1 MPMWLQNQTQF
12 AFCSLAS
19 AWLALFSHFLVK
31 ARATVLHGLVG
42 QQPLEAA
49 LDRDRN
55 RRRLLRGIGVLVVL
69 GLVGD
74 SALGVVGV
82 LLGLVGDSA
91 LGVIGA
97 LVVLRLAL
105 EISLGLRGISLEFF
119 LVTEISLR
127 AGLCHILTV
136 ATVNIIEHTTNCSSR
151 RRTVV
156 AVAAGV
162 AQTAAGASGHGTI
175 RYATDEAHAIQ
186 VDVPV

>member
-82 LLGLVGDSA
+82 LLGLGLLFPLLLFDFDHQ
-91 LGVIGA
+91 LGIVFCVAGKCAFAHDRACCRSRKGACGSEVVTAVLDA
-97 LVVLRLAL
+97 LV
-105 EISLGLRGISLEFF
+105 GL
-119 LVTEISLR
+119 
-127 AGLCHILTV
+127 H
-136 ATVNIIEHTTNCSSR
+136 
-151 RRTVV
+151 
-156 AVAAGV
+156 
-162 AQTAAGASGHGTI
+162 
-175 RYATDEAHAIQ
+175 IQ
-186 VDVPV
+186 VLCVLIIGRFNRPEIRMVQF